1 MDDKF
6 SLLKPFFP
14 TGVLCFLSLCKTHSF
29 TQTAKQLNTSQSSVS
44 RSIMEMEEALGFQLV
59 ERQTRPIKITQAGLA
74 LQQSISSYQ
83 NTLEHLLIDVQHSN
97 LLHMPLRLGII
108 ESMADCL
115 TQPLLQGLINDYSNA
130 LTLTAVSNRLLE
142 LLDEDRVDFIVS
154 SNPFS
159 YRNDLKRY
167 FLLQEPSVIVTPKN
181 VKMPEPLTWDR
192 LQYCGLPQISYDH
205 ANSGARMERRLYNE
219 NGLNFIRRIE
229 VDLNVL
235 LMGMVAAGMGWGL
248 TRVTSFVQFPNYG
261 RQVNLYQ
268 MPDPLA
274 SREVFLIYKNDAYSD
289 MAEKIAQEIRRI
301 ICESL
306 IPQMLSWA
314 PWLKPYLLIQG
325 EKPLDRV
332 PAFPGEV
339 PARKTT
345 VF

>member
-1 MDDKF
+1 M
-6 SLLKPFFP
+6 
-14 TGVLCFLSLCKTHSF
+14 
-29 TQTAKQLNTSQSSVS
+29 
-44 RSIMEMEEALGFQLV
+44 
-59 ERQTRPIKITQAGLA
+59 
-74 LQQSISSYQ
+74 
-83 NTLEHLLIDVQHSN
+83 QHSN

-167 FLLQEPSVIVTPKN
+167 FLLQEPSVIVTPQN
-181 VKMPEPLTWDR
+181 VKMSEPLTWER
-192 LQYCGLPQISYDH
+192 LQYCGLPQISYDR

-248 TRVTSFVQFPNYG
+248 TRVTSFVQFPDYG
-261 RQVNLYQ
+261 RKVNLYQ

-274 SREVFLIYKNDAYSD
+274 SREVFLIYK
-289 MAEKIAQEIRRI
+289 MMPMRI
-301 ICESL
+301 
-306 IPQMLSWA
+306 
-314 PWLKPYLLIQG
+314 WLKRLH
-325 EKPLDRV
+325 EKFAALSV
-332 PAFPGEV
+332 KA
-339 PARKTT
+339 
-345 VF
+345 